1 MVKQP
6 KASPRSKC
14 PTKTE
19 TGSKAS
25 LDGFQTLRDDETPD
39 TRYLEVVEEM
49 LRRREN
55 NGRDRD
61 ESVGAVKED
70 D

>member
-1 MVKQP
+1 MAKG
-6 KASPRSKC
+6 PRANA
-14 PTKTE
+14 KTDAG
-19 TGSKAS
+19 TKAS
-25 LDGFQTLRDDETPD
+25 LDGFRNRRDGGTPD

-49 LRRREN
+49 LRQREN

-70 D
+70 H